1 MLQNVYGN
9 VDYIEEWHR
18 GERVEMMVDIYES
31 GDNIRHHET
40 NIEAEDTNTKGNPHI
55 YCTESL
61 TSGSR
66 CFRLAAVCLGL
77 LCVLLL
83 AAITVL
89 WVKFTVE
96 RDQLQT
102 SNNNL
107 TVERDQLQKE
117 RESLLIRLLEL
128 ERDITMPGWYYF
140 NLSIYYIST
149 GRKNWSESR
158 QDCRERGADLVII
171 NSSEEQDFVVMLT
184 RNIKAWTGLT
194 DPSKTKTWKW
204 VDGTALLTGYWQS
217 GEPNGQNEHC
227 VIYNYGFDS
236 KNIWADYPCDNKFA
250 WICERKIFH

>member
-1 MLQNVYGN
+1 MN
-9 VDYIEEWHR
+9 
-18 GERVEMMVDIYES
+18 
-31 GDNIRHHET
+31 
-40 NIEAEDTNTKGNPHI
+40 
-55 YCTESL
+55 
-61 TSGSR
+61 
-66 CFRLAAVCLGL
+66 
-77 LCVLLL
+77 
-83 AAITVL
+83 
-89 WVKFTVE
+89 
-96 RDQLQT
+96 
-102 SNNNL
+102 
-107 TVERDQLQKE
+107 
-117 RESLLIRLLEL
+117 
-128 ERDITMPGWYYF
+128 DITMPGWYYF

-204 VDGTALLTGYWQS
+204 EITDLYWQS